1 MDGLASGQGDN
12 NSAVTSSQVQ
22 SQSTSSPSS
31 EQNQPTTSAQTV
43 HASSSISMAV
53 TNNTVVIASKIGSP
67 STAPQQVSSPVR
79 STVQSNVV
87 ATNAGSSPM
96 SLSQPVILHRTT
108 PSSTTT
114 TEPPKVLDRRRI
126 EELVKEVD
134 SLEQMDDDV
143 EDMLMQIADD
153 FIDNVVSAA
162 CQLAKHRKSNTVE
175 VKDVQMH
182 LERCWNMWI
191 PGFGSEEL
199 KPYKKSATTE
209 AHKQRLSLIKKTLK
223 KY

>member
-1 MDGLASGQGDN
+1 MDGLASGKGDN
-12 NSAVTSSQVQ
+12 NSAVTSSQVLSQ
-22 SQSTSSPSS
+22 SHALSTSSPSS
-31 EQNQPTTSAQTV
+31 ERSQPTIQTV
-43 HASSSISMAV
+43 HTSNSISMAV
-53 TNNTVVIASKIGSP
+53 TNNAAVIASKMGSP
-67 STAPQQVSSPVR
+67 SSAPQPVS
-79 STVQSNVV
+79 
-87 ATNAGSSPM
+87 
-96 SLSQPVILHRTT
+96 
-108 PSSTTT
+108 
-114 TEPPKVLDRRRI
+114 VLDRRRI